1 MDLLQDGAGGVEKGN
16 LSDKANGFRHEQL
29 VDLRVILDQTVL
41 QMTCRRVG
49 QKRKWNSKKRND
61 EERYK

>member
-41 QMTCRRVG
+41 QMTCGRGG
-49 QKRKWNSKKRND
+49 QREMEEEKKVR
-61 EERYK
+61 